1 MTHQLKLLMTEAI
14 ALGISACAS
23 AGYSQSTT
31 TYAPQTAVESRVA
44 YTDRSLVDIAS
55 SDDFFDTLVAAVKA
69 ASLADTLS
77 SGGPYTVFAPTNAA
91 FNDMDAYEV
100 LKITDKGYLDTLL
113 KYHVVPGR
121 VLSSDLRDGMMV
133 KTLEGSSH
141 EIDLTGGASIGEAQ
155 IVRADIEA
163 SNGVIHVIDTVLMK
177 RGGNDGQDW
186 TKDGDSKDW
195 TKDR

>member
-1 MTHQLKLLMTEAI
+1 
-14 ALGISACAS
+14 
-23 AGYSQSTT
+23 
-31 TYAPQTAVESRVA
+31 
-44 YTDRSLVDIAS
+44 
-55 SDDFFDTLVAAVKA
+55 
-69 ASLADTLS
+69 
-77 SGGPYTVFAPTNAA
+77 
-91 FNDMDAYEV
+91 MDAYEV
-100 LKITDKGYLDTLL
+100 LTITDKGYLDTLL

-186 TKDGDSKDW
+186 TKDGASKDW
-195 TKDR
+195 TKDAGAKDWTKDR